1 MLLKALS
8 PAPPQACEA
17 GAMFLVPKA
26 RAHGVLGTSAF
37 GMLSAQ
43 TTDSSI
49 LAWEIHGQ
57 RSLATYSPWGRKG
70 RHDLVTKPSP

>member
-43 TTDSSI
+43 MGWMRAES
-49 LAWEIHGQ
+49 
-57 RSLATYSPWGRKG
+57 Y
-70 RHDLVTKPSP
+70 